1 MPVFDVSII
10 FKEIHWK
17 KYAEFDNSSHSE
29 PSSELSGRCRRGL
42 TEPLPMIVMI
52 KYRADIFYFFISLT
66 YSSYSTF
73 PSSALVRISI
83 A

>member
-1 MPVFDVSII
+1 MPVFDLAKIPE
-10 FKEIHWK
+10 EIHCED
-17 KYAEFDNSSHSE
+17 YEVFDNSSHSE

-73 PSSALVRISI
+73 PSSALVLISM